1 MPEYLQVI
9 VPSDTVSAKEPLNV
23 LSGVSGFTERTEM
36 TVHLWGRAAD
46 KWKALDSV
54 TFTAEKGEHRHL
66 YFSISPEKLTPAF
79 WDVDAE
85 ELELIAYHE
94 YPGEITG
101 KLIFIY

>member
-9 VPSDTVSAKEPLNV
+9 VPCDTVSAKEPLNV

-54 TFTAEKGEHRHL
+54 TFTAEKGEHKHL
-66 YFSISPEKLTPAF
+66 YFSISPEKLTPARARATASSGLTALM
-79 WDVDAE
+79 AE
-85 ELELIAYHE
+85 VMMVSA
-94 YPGEITG
+94 
-101 KLIFIY
+101 